1 MLKRWTSCNGKVK
14 FEEQG
19 FVSHWAAS
27 QVAWL
32 EAEGV
37 FADIAEEK
45 FEPAKVVNRAEAAVI
60 VYNTLF
66 K

>member
-1 MLKRWTSCNGKVK
+1 M
-14 FEEQG
+14 
-19 FVSHWAAS
+19 

-37 FADIAEEK
+37 FSEIAEEK
-45 FEPAKVVNRAEAAVI
+45 FEPEKVVNRAEAAVVI
-60 VYNTLF
+60 YNTLF